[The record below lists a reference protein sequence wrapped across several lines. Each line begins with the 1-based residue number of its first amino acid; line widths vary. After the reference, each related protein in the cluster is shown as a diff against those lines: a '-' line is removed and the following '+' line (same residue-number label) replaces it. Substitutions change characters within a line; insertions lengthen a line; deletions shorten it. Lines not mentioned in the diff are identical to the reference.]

1 MEVLDHE
8 IISADYTSHSTAV
21 RSAAWYYCQ
30 ITEKGL
36 VKPPPHLLP
45 VEELCFRSSITTTHS
60 LVLLACLSSLIP
72 SL

>member
-21 RSAAWYYCQ
+21 RFAVWYYCQ

-45 VEELCFRSSITTTHS
+45 VEELLAF
-60 LVLLACLSSLIP
+60 VLQQQ
-72 SL
+72 

>member
-21 RSAAWYYCQ
+21 RSAVWYYCQ

-45 VEELCFRSSITTTHS
+45 VEELWISFFNNNSTI
-60 LVLLACLSSLIP
+60 VLLACLYSLLT